1 MADAGTP
8 SSDEEPRDL
17 ASRAT
22 DRIVDAVGTV
32 RSRTTEPLLTAT
44 RAIVLGTFIAIAGTA
59 VLALVG
65 IGLFRLLDT
74 ALPGESWS
82 AHLVLGEFQMDT
94 QPVRDEVVDEERRG
108 AERLLLV
115 AG

>member
-22 DRIVDAVGTV
+22 DRIGDAVGTV

-82 AHLVLGEFQMDT
+82 AHLVLGAAF
-94 QPVRDEVVDEERRG
+94 VAAGAWLWSRRTRS
-108 AERLLLV
+108 AD
-115 AG
+115 

>member
-1 MADAGTP
+1 MAEAGTP

-22 DRIVDAVGTV
+22 DRIIEAVGAL

-44 RAIVLGTFIAIAGTA
+44 RAVVYGTFIAIAGTA

-65 IGLFRLLDT
+65 IGLFRLFDT
-74 ALPGESWS
+74 VLPGESWS
-82 AHLVLGEFQMDT
+82 AFLVLGAACIAT
-94 QPVRDEVVDEERRG
+94 GALLWSRRTRS
-108 AERLLLV
+108 AD
-115 AG
+115 

>member
-65 IGLFRLLDT
+65 IGPVSYTHLT
-74 ALPGESWS
+74 LPTK
-82 AHLVLGEFQMDT
+82 A
-94 QPVRDEVVDEERRG
+94 
-108 AERLLLV
+108 
-115 AG
+115 